1 MGGKHFAD
9 RWLVSQSG
17 LLDGH
22 GGGGQSCVAKV
33 RGHMALLW
41 ARSGQLVGLAVGGF
55 AVLGITSVCL
65 LCGAC
70 SKGLARSWAGVRGKV
85 GAACR
90 ALHRS
95 PVCVRFAFSSV
106 GSHSGL
112 AGVVVCLRIPVPV
125 VVALCAR
132 FASDVRWCSAVVAFV
147 CQPHTRC
154 SGPAAVEGTKACC
167 FAWPKRVF
175 ILRRFLGAVKVKTI
189 CVFSCRVV

>member
-55 AVLGITSVCL
+55 AIMRIMSVCL
-65 LCGAC
+65 LGGERF
-70 SKGLARSWAGVRGKV
+70 KRLALSWAGVRGEV

-95 PVCVRFAFSSV
+95 PVCVRFAFSAV
-106 GSHSGL
+106 FGG
-112 AGVVVCLRIPVPV
+112 
-125 VVALCAR
+125 VALRLGRRCR
-132 FASDVRWCSAVVAFV
+132 LSAYPCPSCCCLV
-147 CQPHTRC
+147 C
-154 SGPAAVEGTKACC
+154 
-167 FAWPKRVF
+167 
-175 ILRRFLGAVKVKTI
+175 
-189 CVFSCRVV
+189 